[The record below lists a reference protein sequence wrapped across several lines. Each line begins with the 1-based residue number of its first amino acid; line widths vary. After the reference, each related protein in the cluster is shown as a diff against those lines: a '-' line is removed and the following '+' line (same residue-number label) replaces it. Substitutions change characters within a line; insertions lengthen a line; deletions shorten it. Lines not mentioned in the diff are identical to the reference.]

1 MSQSVKNRPKYE
13 IRRGRV
19 RVSVWESDPRTR
31 EDGTV
36 FVKQTARVELRYLD
50 SESGEWRSTNHFD
63 RDELLALS
71 EAAREAS
78 AYIYSHRVE
87 GREDP
92 DLEV

>member
-1 MSQSVKNRPKYE
+1 MSQSVKNHPKFE
-13 IRRGRV
+13 SRRGRV
-19 RVSVWESDPRTR
+19 RVSVWESEPRTR
-31 EDGTV
+31 EDGTQ

-50 SESGEWRSTNHFD
+50 TESGEWRSTNHFD

-78 AYIYSHRVE
+78 AYIYTHRIE

-92 DLEV
+92 SQEV